1 MSSSTTSTTANAPP
15 PPAPVTT
22 TTNETESSHVHE
34 LDPFIRERLT
44 SLFSIFQ
51 RHIFIE
57 INAHISG
64 EDGTLF
70 SNWASARGSRLTVIL
85 KLDRP
90 NTLYY
95 DTEHDKAPRYF
106 DFAAVNNVVKQL
118 KLVPRGEQLH
128 FDLQL
133 VDDQGNFV
141 HVDQMGNVNKR
152 PQHLMSDERG
162 VPLPKVTAAVQ
173 QKRQGQQRTT
183 TSESSSSL
191 NHLDSV
197 VFPRVLITT
206 GVSSRFLHTES
217 TKFAFRAVA
226 SNISLDRWKVCF
238 PHLELPNVQSNS
250 FFVCTSRASQMAKAR
265 SNQKRK
271 RNAQ

>member
-1 MSSSTTSTTANAPP
+1 M
-15 PPAPVTT
+15 
-22 TTNETESSHVHE
+22 HE
-34 LDPFIRERLT
+34 LDPLIRERLI

-57 INAHISG
+57 INAHVSG

-70 SNWASARGSRLTVIL
+70 SNWASARGSRLTVTL

-95 DTEHDKAPRYF
+95 DTEHDKDPRYF
-106 DFAAVNNVVKQL
+106 DFSAVNNVVKQL

-133 VDDQGNFV
+133 VDDQGNAV
-141 HVDQMGNVNKR
+141 HVEQMGNVNKR

-162 VPLPKVTAAVQ
+162 LPLPNVTAAVQ
-173 QKRQGQQRTT
+173 QKRQGQQQKPT
-183 TSESSSSL
+183 TSQSSSSSSP

-217 TKFAFRAVA
+217 KKFAFRAVA
-226 SNISLDRWKVCF
+226 SNISLDRWKTCF
-238 PHLELPNVQSNS
+238 PHLELPTVQSSS
-250 FFVCTSRASQMAKAR
+250 FFVCTSRAAQMAKTR

-271 RNAQ
+271 RNAQFSC